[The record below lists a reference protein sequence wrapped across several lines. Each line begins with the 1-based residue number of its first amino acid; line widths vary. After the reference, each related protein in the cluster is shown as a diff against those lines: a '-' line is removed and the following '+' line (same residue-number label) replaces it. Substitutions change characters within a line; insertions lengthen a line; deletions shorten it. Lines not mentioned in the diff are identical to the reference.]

1 MQFSVLMKASK
12 RSDRISLPTQ
22 LLKKYNQMCVELKW
36 ELTCWG
42 ANWYAELY
50 ASGLIADGDGWYF
63 HAVKYVMKLDFSTD
77 GIFSITL
84 YSGKKKKPLKDNL
97 VNLGDHTFIHALV

>member
-1 MQFSVLMKASK
+1 M
-12 RSDRISLPTQ
+12 RID
-22 LLKKYNQMCVELKW
+22 LL
-36 ELTCWG
+36 G

-84 YSGKKKKPLKDNL
+84 YLGKKKNISETIWL
-97 VNLGDHTFIHALV
+97 I